1 MKPLTYGELFAGIGG
16 IGLGFEAAGG
26 GGMFVPK
33 WQVERDDYAVKVLIK
48 NWPDVPKFDDVRTFP
63 PEDGSEYQ
71 VDVIAGGFPCQDI
84 SIAGKGAGLKGER
97 SGLFFE
103 IVRIAERLRPK
114 YLVLE
119 NVPAILISGR
129 GMDSVLREL
138 AQVRGVN
145 NEPHFRRM
153 EYHCIPASAVGA
165 YHRRD
170 RVFIIAYAEHTR
182 PHRDRENEQKRERK
196 EMERGELARGN
207 GGDRDVADTD
217 RDGRLENAKRKSVE
231 GSPAGFGIRQ
241 TEERPQDVHTDPGG
255 ARRQGSGV
263 ESFLGIEELQR
274 QLEGRRSD
282 VGRRQWE
289 IEPEVGR
296 VANGFPGRVD
306 QLRCLG
312 NAVVPQVAQ
321 FIGELILRVE
331 NDR

>member
-1 MKPLTYGELFAGIGG
+1 MKKLTYGELFAGIGG
-16 IGLGFEAAGG
+16 IGLGLEAAG

-33 WQVERDDYAVKVLIK
+33 WQVERDDYAVKVLTK

-63 PEDGSEYQ
+63 PEDGREYQ

-84 SIAGKGAGLKGER
+84 SIAGKGAGLEGER

-119 NVPAILISGR
+119 NVPALLISGR

-153 EYHCIPASAVGA
+153 EYHCIPAASVGA
-165 YHRRD
+165 HHRRD
-170 RVFIIAYAEHTR
+170 RVFIIAYAEHIG
-182 PHRDRENEQKRERK
+182 PHRNGSNEQERQCE
-196 EMERGELARGN
+196 EMERSEFARGN
-207 GGDRDVADTD
+207 GGDRDVADTGSD
-217 RDGRLENAKRKSVE
+217 RRLENAERKPVK
-231 GSPAGFGIRQ
+231 GGKTGPGIQ
-241 TEERPQDVHTDPGG
+241 QAEERPQVIHTDAGG
-255 ARRQGSGV
+255 ARWQGSGV
-263 ESFLGIEELQR
+263 ESFLGVKELQR
-274 QLEGRRSD
+274 QLEGIRSD

-289 IEPEVGR
+289 IEPEMGR
-296 VANGFPGRVD
+296 VVDGFPGRVD

-321 FIGELILRVE
+321 FIGELILRME
-331 NDR
+331 NDY